1 MAAKR
6 IDIMELKQLL
16 LLKSKG
22 ESNRSC
28 ERLLGIHR
36 NTINYYVRMFRAS
49 GLPYAK
55 LLKYTDKEL
64 DDLLPTKGTIDSNRY
79 SIFSEYLPYFDKELK
94 KPGCTR
100 EQLWREYLSKHPN
113 GYSYSTFNYYLALWR
128 NNTKGSG
135 KLEHKY
141 GDAIYVDYTGKK
153 MQITN
158 KQTGE
163 LIDVEVFVGIL
174 PASQYTYV
182 EATISQKKEDFIS
195 SMNRCLQYF
204 GGVPQTIVTD
214 NLKSAVTKSS
224 KYSAVLNKS
233 LKDMAI
239 HYRTSIN
246 PTRSYSP
253 QDKALVEGAVKLVYQ
268 RIYYPLS
275 KQTFFSL
282 PELNIAL
289 KDKLKEYN
297 IFIMKQLG
305 LSRLKQFLDNEKSY
319 LSALPSQPYEL
330 KEYKKVKVQKM
341 GFVYLHQDKNY
352 YSVPFRY
359 IGYNVE
365 VQYNSEEVEIYYKS
379 ERIANHKR
387 NYKRGAY
394 TKVGDHLSSA
404 HKFYQGWSPS
414 YFINWAKKSGDH
426 VAAYTE
432 KLLNQNSYPE
442 IAYKQCLGII
452 NLKKIYSDKRLD
464 KACEI
469 AMNQYKY
476 GYHIIKNIL
485 INKMDLA
492 DNSLSPVPHITK
504 HGNIRGSKFYN

>member
-6 IDIMELKQLL
+6 IDLMELKQLL
-16 LLKSKG
+16 VLKFKG

-28 ERLLGIHR
+28 EKLLGVHR
-36 NTINYYVRMFRAS
+36 NTINHYVRMFKTS
-49 GLPYAK
+49 GLDYAS
-55 LLKYTDKEL
+55 LLEYTDKEL
-64 DDLLPTKGTIDSNRY
+64 DDLLPSKGTIDTNRY
-79 SIFSEYLPYFDKELK
+79 GTFSDYLPYFDKELK

-100 EQLWREYLSKHPN
+100 EQLWREYIAKHPN
-113 GYSYSTFNYYLALWR
+113 GYGYSTFNDYLARWR

-141 GDAIYVDYTGKK
+141 GQAVYVDYTGKK
-153 MQITN
+153 MQIIN

-163 LIDVEVFVGIL
+163 LIEVEVFVGIL

-182 EATISQKKEDFIS
+182 EATLSQKKEDFIG

-214 NLKSAVTKSS
+214 NLKSAVIKSS

-282 PELNIAL
+282 SELNKAI
-289 KDKLKEYN
+289 KDRLEEYN
-297 IFIMKQLG
+297 TLQMKQLG
-305 LSRLKQFLDNEKSY
+305 TSRFKHFSDNEKTY
-319 LSALPSQPYEL
+319 LSALPSQVYEL
-330 KEYKKVKVQKM
+330 KEYKKAKVQKM
-341 GFVYLHQDKNY
+341 GFIYLHQDKNY

-365 VQYNSEEVEIYYKS
+365 VQYNSEEVEIYHKL
-379 ERIANHKR
+379 ERIASHKR
-387 NYKRGAY
+387 NYKRGSY
-394 TKVGDHLSSA
+394 TKKDDHLSSA
-404 HKFYQGWSPS
+404 HKFYQDWSPS

-432 KLLNQNSYPE
+432 KLLNQNTYPE

-452 NLKKIYSDKRLD
+452 NLKKAYTDKRLD
-464 KACEI
+464 KACKI
-469 AMNQYKY
+469 AMNQYRY

-485 INKMDLA
+485 VNKMDIA
-492 DNSLSPVPHITK
+492 DDSSTTKPHITK
-504 HGNIRGSKFYN
+504 HGNIRGSEFYN

>member
-1 MAAKR
+1 MAARK

-28 ERLLGIHR
+28 ERLLGVHR
-36 NTINYYVRMFRAS
+36 NTINHYVRMFRAS
-49 GLPYAK
+49 GLAYAK
-55 LLKYTDKEL
+55 LLKYSDKEL
-64 DDLLPTKGTIDSNRY
+64 DDLLPTKGTVDLNRY
-79 SIFSEYLPYFDKELK
+79 SIFADHLPYFEKELK

-100 EQLWREYLSKHPN
+100 EQLWREYLSKHSG
-113 GYSYSTFNYYLALWR
+113 GYSYSMFNYHLARWR
-128 NNTKGSG
+128 NNTRGSG

-153 MQITN
+153 MQIVD
-158 KQTGE
+158 KQTGQE
-163 LIDVEVFVGIL
+163 IDVEIFVSIL

-182 EATISQKKEDFIS
+182 EATMSQKKECFIG

-204 GGVPQTIVTD
+204 GGVPKTIVTD

-233 LKDMAI
+233 LKDMSI
-239 HYRTSIN
+239 HYKTSIN

-253 QDKALVEGAVKLVYQ
+253 QDKALVEGAVKIVYQ
-268 RIYYPLS
+268 RIFYPLA

-282 PELNIAL
+282 VELNKAIKERL
-289 KDKLKEYN
+289 YEYN
-297 IFIMKQLG
+297 NFQMKQLG
-305 LSRLKQFLDNEKSY
+305 ISRFKHFLDNEKTF
-319 LSALPSQPYEL
+319 LSPLPSQSYEL
-330 KEYKKVKVQKM
+330 KEYKKAKVQKM

-352 YSVPFRY
+352 YSVPYRY
-359 IGYNVE
+359 IGYDVE
-365 VQYNSEEVEIYYKS
+365 VQYDSEDIEVYYNS
-379 ERIANHKR
+379 ERIAIHKR

-394 TKVGDHLSSA
+394 TKKDDHLSSS
-404 HKFYQGWSPS
+404 HKFYKDWSPS
-414 YFINWAKKSGDH
+414 FFIKLAKKSGGN

-452 NLKKIYSDKRLD
+452 NLGKEHSVERLD
-464 KACEI
+464 RACEI
-469 AMNQYKY
+469 AIDQYKY

-485 INKMDLA
+485 VNKMDIA
-492 DNSLSPVPHITK
+492 DDSLKIKPHIAK
-504 HGNIRGSKFYN
+504 HINIRGSKFYN

>member
-1 MAAKR
+1 MAAKK

-16 LLKSKG
+16 LLKSTG

-36 NTINYYVRMFRAS
+36 NTINHYVRMFRAS
-49 GLPYAK
+49 GLDYTK
-55 LLKYTDKEL
+55 LLEYTDKEL
-64 DDLLPTKGTIDSNRY
+64 DDLLPSKGTIDSNRY
-79 SIFSEYLPYFDKELK
+79 STFSDYLSYFDKELK

-100 EQLWREYLSKHPN
+100 EQLWREYLVKHPN
-113 GYSYSTFNYYLALWR
+113 GYSYSSFNDHLARWR

-141 GDAIYVDYTGKK
+141 GDAVYVDYTGKK
-153 MQITN
+153 MQIIN

-163 LIDVEVFVGIL
+163 LIDVEVFVSIL
-174 PASQYTYV
+174 PASHYTYV
-182 EATISQKKEDFIS
+182 EATMSQRKEDFIN
-195 SMNRCLQYF
+195 SMNHCLQYF

-233 LKDMAI
+233 LKDLAI
-239 HYRTSIN
+239 HYKTSIN

-275 KQTFFSL
+275 KQTFFSIS
-282 PELNIAL
+282 ELNKAI
-289 KDKLKEYN
+289 KEKLTEYN
-297 IFIMKQLG
+297 AFQMKQLG
-305 LSRLKQFLDNEKSY
+305 TSRFKHFLDYERSY
-319 LSALPSQPYEL
+319 LSSLPSQPYEL
-330 KEYKKVKVQKM
+330 KEYKKAKVQKM
-341 GFVYLHQDKNY
+341 GFVYLHEDKNY

-359 IGYNVE
+359 IGNDVE
-365 VQYNSEEVEIYYKS
+365 VQYNSEDVEIYYKS

-394 TKVGDHLSSA
+394 TKKDDHLSSS
-404 HKFYQGWSPS
+404 HKFYKDWSPS
-414 YFINWAKKSGDH
+414 YFISWARKSGDH

-452 NLKKIYSDKRLD
+452 NLKKDYPEERLD

-469 AMNQYKY
+469 AMDQYRY
-476 GYHIIKNIL
+476 GYRIIKNIL
-485 INKMDLA
+485 ANKMDIS
-492 DNSLSPVPHITK
+492 DNSSTADPHITE
-504 HGNIRGSKFYN
+504 HSNIRGAEFYN

>member
-1 MAAKR
+1 MAAKKV
-6 IDIMELKQLL
+6 DIMELKQLL

-36 NTINYYVRMFRAS
+36 NTINPYVQMFRAS
-49 GLPYAK
+49 GLSYST
-55 LLKYTDKEL
+55 LLEYSEKEL
-64 DDLLPTKGTIDSNRY
+64 NDLLPAKGTIDSNRY
-79 SIFSEYLPYFDKELK
+79 GTFSDYLPYFTKELK

-100 EQLWREYLSKHPN
+100 EQLWREYITKHPN
-113 GYSYSTFNYYLALWR
+113 GYGYSTFNGHLARWR
-128 NNTKGSG
+128 HSTKGSG
-135 KLEHKY
+135 KLDHKY

-153 MQITN
+153 MQIVN

-163 LIDVEVFVGIL
+163 EIDVEIFVGML
-174 PASQYTYV
+174 PASQYTFV
-182 EATISQKKEDFIS
+182 EATMSQKKDDFIS

-214 NLKSAVTKSS
+214 NLKSAVIKSS

-233 LKDMAI
+233 LKDMAV
-239 HYRTSIN
+239 HYKTSIN

-268 RIYYPLS
+268 RIFYPLD

-282 PELNIAL
+282 SELNKAINE
-289 KDKLKEYN
+289 KLSEYN
-297 IFIMKQLG
+297 NFHMKQLG
-305 LSRLKQFLDNEKSY
+305 TSRFMQFSDHEKTY
-319 LSALPSQPYEL
+319 LSPLPSQPYEL
-330 KEYKKVKVQKM
+330 KEYKKAKVQKM
-341 GFVYLHQDKNY
+341 GFVYLHHDKNY
-352 YSVPFRY
+352 YSVPYRY

-365 VQYNSEEVEIYYKS
+365 VQYTSEDVEIYYKS

-387 NYKRGAY
+387 NYKRGSY
-394 TKVGDHLSSA
+394 TKKDDHLSSS
-404 HKFYQGWSPS
+404 HKFYKDWSPS
-414 YFINWAKKSGDH
+414 YFINWAKKSGNH

-452 NLKKIYSDKRLD
+452 NLKKDYSEERLD

-469 AMNQYKY
+469 AMDQYKH

-485 INKMDLA
+485 INKMDIA
-492 DNSLSPVPHITK
+492 DNSSTINPHITE
-504 HGNIRGSKFYN
+504 HDNIRGAEFYN